1 MLFLFDKDLVKPIIV
16 NGIIICCFVYNIIY
30 HRMDYNESYNF
41 MYTPCTWKYHKL
53 QYLVFAYNWQEI
65 ATRSYLARRR
75 YLVDD
80 AAIADAKARAIAIVA
95 KKLSSTGRTKRF
107 SKTAPKM
114 STSRSKMKVKHKVP
128 KAGLPIRND
137 QKPLFPNRLAD
148 LATVT
153 TGTLVSYYEPGL
165 MTQPKVRLLKGSSEG
180 WIFYGGKTGA
190 GNSTPIHVPHLPPL
204 LT

>member
-1 MLFLFDKDLVKPIIV
+1 MLLLFDKDLVTPIIV
-16 NGIIICCFVYNIIY
+16 NGIIICFFVYNIIY

-41 MYTPCTWKYHKL
+41 MYTTPCTWKYHKL

-107 SKTAPKM
+107 SKTATKM

-128 KAGLPIRND
+128 KAGLAH
-137 QKPLFPNRLAD
+137 QKRSKAPL
-148 LATVT
+148 
-153 TGTLVSYYEPGL
+153 
-165 MTQPKVRLLKGSSEG
+165 PKPVG
-180 WIFYGGKTGA
+180 
-190 GNSTPIHVPHLPPL
+190 
-204 LT
+204 

>member
-1 MLFLFDKDLVKPIIV
+1 
-16 NGIIICCFVYNIIY
+16 
-30 HRMDYNESYNF
+30 
-41 MYTPCTWKYHKL
+41 MYTTPCTWKYHKL

-107 SKTAPKM
+107 SKTATKM

-128 KAGLPIRND
+128 KAGLAH
-137 QKPLFPNRLAD
+137 QKRSKAPLPKPVD

-165 MTQPKVRLLKGSSEG
+165 MTQPKVRLLKCSSEG
-180 WIFYGGKTGA
+180 WIFYGDKTGA
-190 GNSTPIHVPHLPPL
+190 GNSTPIHVPHLPLL